1 VRRFTDTFDGLI
13 ALLVLAGEI
22 IVAILCLHIVA
33 EIAANWLFSSP
44 IDGTTSI
51 VSRWYMIPLVFL
63 PMAYIERQNG
73 HISADIFTRRLGPR
87 ASLLLDAVIAL
98 SLVCFCALFVWQ
110 TVGQALEATR
120 ANEQIELVDSA
131 IPVWPTRWFV
141 PLGFFT
147 MGLAALLT
155 FCSKVSGG
163 LPSSEKLKDDPS

>member
-1 VRRFTDTFDGLI
+1 MRRLSDAFEGLI
-13 ALLVLAGEI
+13 GLLVLAGEI

-63 PMAYIERQNG
+63 PMAYIERQNQ
-73 HISADIFTRRLGPR
+73 HISADIFTRRLGAR
-87 ASLLLDAVIAL
+87 SALVLDAVIAV
-98 SLVCFCALFVWQ
+98 SLVGFCALFVWQ
-110 TVGQALEATR
+110 TTGEALAATR

-147 MGLAALLT
+147 MGLAAMLT
-155 FCSKVSGG
+155 FFVKVAREVPPESDLNGN
-163 LPSSEKLKDDPS
+163 PS

>member
-1 VRRFTDTFDGLI
+1 VRRITDAFDDLI

-22 IVAILCLHIVA
+22 IVGILCLHIVA

-73 HISADIFTRRLGPR
+73 HISAEIFTRRLGPR
-87 ASLLLDAVIAL
+87 AALILDAVIAL
-98 SLVCFCALFVWQ
+98 SLIGFCALFVWQ
-110 TVGQALEATR
+110 TVGEALTATR

-141 PLGFFT
+141 PLGFFM

-155 FCSKVSGG
+155 FLTKVANA
-163 LPSSEKLKDDPS
+163 LPAGEKLKSDPS